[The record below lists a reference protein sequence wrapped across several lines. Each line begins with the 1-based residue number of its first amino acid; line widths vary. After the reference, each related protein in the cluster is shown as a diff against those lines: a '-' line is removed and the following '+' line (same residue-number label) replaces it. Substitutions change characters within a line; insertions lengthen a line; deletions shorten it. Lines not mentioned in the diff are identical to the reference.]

1 MKAKLKKAWRWCKE
15 NVFKKDI
22 IVWVIIAIIFWS
34 PVIVSFILGSF
45 NAWWYGV
52 GSAFILFWAGF
63 TPAVPLQ
70 IGLAIGLRK
79 IYIKTRLRSNNM
91 KIDFETD
98 NIHIWIKEYLEAF

>member
-1 MKAKLKKAWRWCKE
+1 MKTRLLNAWIWCKE
-15 NVFKKDI
+15 NIFKKDI
-22 IVWVIIAIIFWS
+22 IVWVIIAELIFWS

-52 GSAFILFWAGF
+52 GSAFILFWAGPF

-79 IYIKTRLRSNNM
+79 IYNKLKN
-91 KIDFETD
+91 KQ
-98 NIHIWIKEYLEAF
+98 KEKPNDSRRNV

>member
-1 MKAKLKKAWRWCKE
+1 MKIKQAWQWLRK
-15 NVFKKDI
+15 NVFNKEMI
-22 IVWVIIAIIFWS
+22 FYVLIAELIFWS

-52 GSAFILFWAGF
+52 GSAFIVFWAGPF

-79 IYIKTRLRSNNM
+79 IYSKLKN
-91 KIDFETD
+91 KQ
-98 NIHIWIKEYLEAF
+98 KEKPNDSRRNV